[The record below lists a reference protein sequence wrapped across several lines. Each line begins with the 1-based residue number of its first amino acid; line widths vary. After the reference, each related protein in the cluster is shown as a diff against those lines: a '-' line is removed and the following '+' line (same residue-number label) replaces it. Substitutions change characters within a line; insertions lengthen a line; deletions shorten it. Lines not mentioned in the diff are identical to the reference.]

1 MNGIVSYGGYLPLNR
16 IRRETVFEAMGW
28 LHQAAYMKG
37 EKCVANFDED
47 SVTMAVAAGM
57 NCLRGYER
65 EIVDG
70 LYFATTTAPFRERRG
85 ADIIGTALDL
95 AGSTRKAD
103 FTDTTSAGTTALIAA
118 LESIAAGSARQ
129 MLVCASDVRLG
140 KPGSSQEMTF
150 SDGAASLL
158 VGDEGVIASWEGS
171 YSVSYDFPD
180 HWRTERDSTVRAWEE
195 RFGREEGYRK
205 FIPEAISG
213 LLARH
218 DLRAEEI
225 TKVIYPG
232 VYPRDHAAIGK
243 KLGFEPGQIHEHLMT
258 NMGNT
263 GTAYPLMLL
272 ISALE
277 EANPGDT
284 LLMAGYGN
292 GSDALLFTVTEEI
305 GRVKGQRRGTKACIE
320 HKRALKNYEQYL
332 AFRGLISPEGGI
344 RAEVIPYTA
353 LSLIWRDRREVLGLC
368 GTRCKSCG
376 TPQYPVQRVCVN
388 PDCGAIDDME
398 PYRFSDRTGTVF
410 SFTSDLLAFTP
421 SPPAVCAVVDFE
433 GGGRYWFDVT
443 DCEVESMAIGMPV
456 EMSLR
461 KRYVDERGG
470 VVGYFWKAVPVRE
483 G

>member
-1 MNGIVSYGGYLPLNR
+1 MKGIVSYGGYLPLNKIGR
-16 IRRETVFEAMGW
+16 QTVFEAMGW

-65 EIVDG
+65 ELVDG

-85 ADIIGTALDL
+85 ADIVGTALDL
-95 AGSTRKAD
+95 AGTTRNAD
-103 FTDTTSAGTTALIAA
+103 FTNSTGAGTTALIAA
-118 LESIAAGSARQ
+118 LDSIASGSARQ
-129 MLVCASDVRLG
+129 MLVCASDARVG

-158 VGDEGVIASWEGS
+158 VGDEGVIATWEGS

-180 HWRTERDSTVRAWEE
+180 HWRTEDDKVDRAWEE

-213 LLARH
+213 LMTRYH
-218 DLRAEEI
+218 LRAEEI

-232 VYPRDHAAIGK
+232 IYPRDHAAIGK
-243 KLGFEPGQIHEHLMT
+243 QLGFEPGQIHEHLMT

-272 ISALE
+272 VSSLE
-277 EANPGDT
+277 EASPGDT
-284 LLMAGYGN
+284 LLVAGYGN

-305 GRVKGQRRGTKACIE
+305 GRVKEQRRGIRSYLDSRKD
-320 HKRALKNYEQYL
+320 LKNYAQYL

-368 GTRCKSCG
+368 GTRCKRCG

-388 PDCGAIDDME
+388 PNCGAIDDME
-398 PYRFSDRTGTVF
+398 PYRFSNKTGKVF

-421 SPPAVCAVVDFE
+421 NPPAVCAVVDFE
-433 GGGRYWFDVT
+433 GGGRYWFDVSEC
-443 DCEVESMAIGMPV
+443 DAESMSIGMPV

-461 KRYVDERGG
+461 RRYVDERGG
-470 VVGYFWKAVPVRE
+470 IIGYFWKAIPIR
-483 G
+483 

>member
-1 MNGIVSYGGYLPLNR
+1 MKGIVSYGGYLPLNR

-57 NCLRGYER
+57 NCLIGYER

-95 AGSTRKAD
+95 AGTTRKAD

-118 LESIAAGSARQ
+118 LESIAAGSARR
-129 MLVCASDVRLG
+129 MLVCASDARLG

-180 HWRTERDSTVRAWEE
+180 HWRTEDDKVDRAWEE

-213 LLARH
+213 LLAKH

-277 EANPGDT
+277 EANPGDI
-284 LLMAGYGN
+284 LIVAGYGN

-305 GRVKGQRRGTKACIE
+305 GRVKGQRRGIKACIE

-376 TPQYPVQRVCVN
+376 TPQYPTQRVCVN

-398 PYRFSDRTGTVF
+398 PYRFSDKTGRVF

-461 KRYVDERGG
+461 RRYVDERGG
-470 VVGYFWKAVPVRE
+470 IIGYFWKAIPIRE

>member
-1 MNGIVSYGGYLPLNR
+1 MKGIVSYGGYLPLNR
-16 IRRETVFEAMGW
+16 LKREAVFEAMGW

-65 EIVDG
+65 ELVDG

-95 AGSTRKAD
+95 AGTTRKAD
-103 FTDTTSAGTTALIAA
+103 FTDTTSAGTTALTAA

-129 MLVCASDVRLG
+129 MLVCASDARLG

-158 VGDEGVIASWEGS
+158 VGDEGVIASWGGS

-180 HWRTERDSTVRAWEE
+180 HWRTEDDKVDRAWEE
-195 RFGREEGYRK
+195 RFGREEGYQR

-213 LLARH
+213 LLARY

-232 VYPRDHAAIGK
+232 IHPRDHAAIGK
-243 KLGFEPGQIHEHLMT
+243 KLGFEPGQIHEHLMM
-258 NMGNT
+258 NMGNA

-272 ISALE
+272 VSALE
-277 EANPGDT
+277 EANPGDI
-284 LLMAGYGN
+284 LLVAGYGN

-305 GRVKGQRRGTKACIE
+305 GRVKGQRRGIKACIE
-320 HKRALKNYEQYL
+320 RKRALKNYEQYL

-388 PDCGAIDDME
+388 PNCGAIDDME
-398 PYRFSDRTGTVF
+398 PYRFSDKTGRVF

-421 SPPAVCAVVDFE
+421 NPPGLYAVVDFE

-443 DCEVESMAIGMPV
+443 DCDAESMSIGMPV

-461 KRYVDERGG
+461 KKYVDERGG
-470 VVGYFWKAVPVRE
+470 VIGYFWKAIPIRE

>member
-1 MNGIVSYGGYLPLNR
+1 MNGIVSYGGYLPYNR
-16 IRRETVFEAMGW
+16 IKRETVSEAMGW
-28 LHQAAYMKG
+28 LHQAAHMKG

-47 SVTMAVAAGM
+47 CVTAAVAAGM
-57 NCLRGYER
+57 NCLRGYDR
-65 EIVDG
+65 ELVDG

-95 AGSTRKAD
+95 TGATRKAD
-103 FTDTTSAGTTALIAA
+103 FADTTSAGTTALIAA
-118 LESIAAGSARQ
+118 LESIAAGSASR
-129 MLVCASDVRLG
+129 MLVCASDVRIG

-158 VGDEGVIASWEGS
+158 VGDEGVIAAWEGS

-180 HWRTERDSTVRAWEE
+180 HWRTESDRTDRAWEE
-195 RFGREEGYRK
+195 RFGREQGYRR

-213 LLARH
+213 LVAKH
-218 DLRAEEI
+218 GLRAKEI

-232 VYPRDHAAIGK
+232 IYPRDHAVIGK
-243 KLGFEPGQIHEHLMT
+243 KLGFEPGQIHDHLMM

-272 ISALE
+272 VSALE
-277 EANPGDT
+277 AANPGDT
-284 LLMAGYGN
+284 LIMAGYGN

-305 GRVKGQRRGTKACIE
+305 GKIKDQKRGLKASME
-320 HKRALKNYEQYL
+320 SKRELTNYEQYL

-344 RAEVIPYTA
+344 RAEAIPYTA

-368 GTRCKSCG
+368 GTRCRRCG
-376 TPQYPVQRVCVN
+376 TPQYPAQRVCVN
-388 PDCGAIDDME
+388 PDCGAIDEME
-398 PYRFSDRTGTVF
+398 PYRFSEKTGTVF

-421 SPPAVCAVVDFE
+421 SPPGMYAVVDFE

-443 DCEVESMAIGMPV
+443 DCDPESLEIGMPV
-456 EMSLR
+456 ELSFR
-461 KRYVDERGG
+461 RRYVDERSGI
-470 VVGYFWKAVPVRE
+470 VGYFWKAVPIRE

>member
-1 MNGIVSYGGYLPLNR
+1 MKGIVSYGGYLPLNR
-16 IRRETVFEAMGW
+16 LKRETMFDAMGW
-28 LHQAAYMKG
+28 LHQAGYMKG

-57 NCLRGYER
+57 NCLSGYDRGL
-65 EIVDG
+65 VDG

-95 AGSTRKAD
+95 AGTTRKAD
-103 FTDTTSAGTTALIAA
+103 FTNTTGAGTAALIAA
-118 LESIAAGSARQ
+118 LDGIGSGSARQ
-129 MLVCASDVRLG
+129 MLVCASDARLG

-150 SDGAASLL
+150 SDGAASVL
-158 VGDEGVIASWEGS
+158 VGDEGVIASLEGS

-180 HWRTERDSTVRAWEE
+180 HWRTEDDKVDRAWEE

-205 FIPEAISG
+205 FIPEAVSG
-213 LLARH
+213 LLAKQ
-218 DLRAEEI
+218 DVRAEEI

-232 VYPRDHAAIGK
+232 IHPRDHAAIGK

-258 NMGNT
+258 SMGNT
-263 GTAYPLMLL
+263 GAACPLMLL
-272 ISALE
+272 VSALE
-277 EANPGDT
+277 QANPGDT
-284 LLMAGYGN
+284 LLVAGYGN

-305 GRVKGQRRGTKACIE
+305 QRVRGQRRGIKACIE
-320 HKRALKNYEQYL
+320 SKRALQNYQQYL

-353 LSLIWRDRREVLGLC
+353 LSLMWRDRREALGLC
-368 GTRCKSCG
+368 GTRCKRCG
-376 TPQYPVQRVCVN
+376 TPQYPAQRICVN

-398 PYRFSDRTGTVF
+398 PYRFSDKRGRVF

-421 SPPAVCAVVDFE
+421 NPPGIYAVVDFE

-443 DCEVESMAIGMPV
+443 DCDAESMSIGMPV

-461 KRYVDERGG
+461 RRYVDERGG
-470 VVGYFWKAVPVRE
+470 IIGYFWKAIPIRT
-483 G
+483 

>member
-1 MNGIVSYGGYLPLNR
+1 MKGIVSYGGYLPLNR
-16 IRRETVFEAMGW
+16 IGRQTVFEAMGW

-57 NCLRGYER
+57 NCLREYER
-65 EIVDG
+65 ELVDG

-85 ADIIGTALDL
+85 ADIVGTALDL
-95 AGSTRKAD
+95 AGTTRRAD
-103 FTDTTSAGTTALIAA
+103 FTDTISAGTTALIAA
-118 LESIAAGSARQ
+118 LDSIASGSARQ
-129 MLVCASDVRLG
+129 MLVCASDARVG
-140 KPGSSQEMTF
+140 KPGSAQEMTF

-158 VGDEGVIASWEGS
+158 VGHEGVLARWEGS

-180 HWRTERDSTVRAWEE
+180 HWRTEDDKADRAWEE

-205 FIPEAISG
+205 SIREAISG
-213 LLARH
+213 LLAGH
-218 DLRAEEI
+218 NLRAEKI

-232 VYPRDHAAIGK
+232 IYPRDHAVIGK

-258 NMGNT
+258 DMGNT

-272 ISALE
+272 VSALE
-277 EANPGDT
+277 EANPGDI
-284 LLMAGYGN
+284 LIVAGYGN
-292 GSDALLFTVTEEI
+292 GSDALLFTVTEEVE
-305 GRVKGQRRGTKACIE
+305 RVRGQRRGTKACIE
-320 HKRALKNYEQYL
+320 SKRALKSYEQYL

-376 TPQYPVQRVCVN
+376 TPQYPVQRICVN

-398 PYRFSDRTGTVF
+398 PYRFSDKTGRVF

-421 SPPAVCAVVDFE
+421 SPPGLYAVVDFE

-443 DCEVESMAIGMPV
+443 DCDAESMSIGMPV

-470 VVGYFWKAVPVRE
+470 IIGYFWKAIPIRP
-483 G
+483 